1 MSVLPTWGLLAA
13 FLATAGVIWWAGI
26 ILAFTTDTIDT
37 HFGWGE
43 GVGGAVLLAV
53 ATNLPEIAILIGCAF
68 TNSMDLAVGNILGGI
83 AIQTVVL
90 VILDGPGL
98 RARIPLMSTVRSL
111 TIVVQGMVVIS
122 VLMFCIIGA
131 LLPRTMI
138 AFRITP
144 VEVAILV
151 FWLCG
156 LWLTAQNEDRE
167 AWKVGHEHMIE
178 AAPKVVRSLTIR
190 KAIVLFAAAAVATLI
205 CGVAVELTSVELAS
219 RFHISGVIFGATFLS
234 AVTALPEVT
243 TGLAAVKVGS
253 FELAISDVIGGNA
266 FLPVLFLLGSLLS
279 GKALLPD
286 AQGPDLYLTA
296 LGALLTAV
304 YCAGAIFRSKRM
316 LFGTG
321 IDSLIVLLLYIIGIA
336 GLFFIKA

>member
-1 MSVLPTWGLLAA
+1 MSGLSTWGLLAI
-13 FLATAGVIWWAGI
+13 FLAAAGVIWWAGI
-26 ILAFTTDTIDT
+26 ILAFTTDAIDT

-43 GVGGAVLLAV
+43 GVGGAMLLAF
-53 ATNLPEIAILIGCAF
+53 ATNLPEIAIIIGCAF

-98 RARIPLMSTVRSL
+98 RERIPLMSTVRSL

-122 VLMFCIIGA
+122 VLMFCVIGA

-144 VEVAILV
+144 VEIGIVF
-151 FWLCG
+151 FWLFG

-167 AWKVGHEHMIE
+167 SWRAGHEHMME
-178 AAPKVVRSLTIR
+178 AAPKVVRRCSIQR
-190 KAIVLFAAAAVATLI
+190 AIVLFAIAASATLI
-205 CGVAVELTSVELAS
+205 CGVAIELASVELAG
-219 RFHISGVIFGATFLS
+219 RFHISGVIFGATILS

-266 FLPVLFLLGSLLS
+266 FLPVLFLLGSVLS

-304 YCAGAIFRSKRM
+304 YCAGAVFRSKRM

-321 IDSLIVLLLYIIGIA
+321 IDSLIVLALYIIGVA
-336 GLFFIKA
+336 GLFFIRA

>member
-1 MSVLPTWGLLAA
+1 MSGLSTWGLLAI
-13 FLATAGVIWWAGI
+13 FLASAGVIWWAGI
-26 ILAFTTDTIDT
+26 ILAFTTDAIDT

-43 GVGGAVLLAV
+43 GVGGAVLLAF
-53 ATNLPEIAILIGCAF
+53 ATNLPEIAIIVGCAF

-98 RARIPLMSTVRSL
+98 RERIPLMSAVRSL

-122 VLMFCIIGA
+122 VLMFCVIGT
-131 LLPRTMI
+131 LLPKTMI

-144 VEVAILV
+144 VEVAILI
-151 FWLCG
+151 FWLVG

-167 AWKVGHEHMIE
+167 AWRAGHEHMME
-178 AAPKVVRSLTIR
+178 AAPKVVRRCTIQR
-190 KAIVLFAAAAVATLI
+190 AIGLFALAAVATLV
-205 CGVAVELTSVELAS
+205 CGVAIELSSVALS
-219 RFHISGVIFGATFLS
+219 TRFHISGVIFGATILS

-266 FLPVLFLLGSLLS
+266 FLPVLFLLGSVLS
-279 GKALLPD
+279 GRPLLPE
-286 AQGPDLYLTA
+286 AQRPDLYLTA

-304 YCAGAIFRSKRM
+304 YCAGAVFRSKRM

-321 IDSLIVLLLYIIGIA
+321 IDSLIVLVLYIIGVA
-336 GLFFIKA
+336 GLFFIRA

>member
-1 MSVLPTWGLLAA
+1 MSVLPTLGLLAI
-13 FLATAGVIWWAGI
+13 FLAAAGVIWWAGI
-26 ILAFTTDTIDT
+26 FLAFTTDAIDT

-43 GVGGAVLLAV
+43 GVGGAVLLAL
-53 ATNLPEIAILIGCAF
+53 ATNLPEIAIIIGCAF

-98 RARIPLMSTVRSL
+98 RERIPLMSTVRSL

-131 LLPRTMI
+131 LLPRSLM

-144 VEVAILV
+144 VEIGILL
-151 FWLCG
+151 FWLFG

-167 AWKVGHEHMIE
+167 SWKAGHEHMIA
-178 AAPKVVRSLTIR
+178 AAPGVVRRCTIQR
-190 KAIVLFAAAAVATLI
+190 AILLFGLAAVATLI
-205 CGVAVELTSVELAS
+205 CGVAIELASVELAG
-219 RFHISGVIFGATFLS
+219 RFHMSGVIFGATILS

-304 YCAGAIFRSKRM
+304 YCAGAVFRSKRM

-321 IDSLIVLLLYIIGIA
+321 IDSLIVLTLYIVGIA
-336 GLFFIKA
+336 GLFFIRS

>member
-1 MSVLPTWGLLAA
+1 MSGLATWELLAIFIA
-13 FLATAGVIWWAGI
+13 AGGIIWWAGI
-26 ILAFTTDTIDT
+26 ILAFTTDVIDT

-43 GVGGAVLLAV
+43 GMGGAILLAV
-53 ATNLPEIAILIGCAF
+53 ATNLPEVAIIIGCAL

-98 RARIPLMSTVRSL
+98 REKIPLMSTVRSL

-122 VLMFCIIGA
+122 VLMFCVIGA
-131 LLPRTMI
+131 LLPKSMI
-138 AFRITP
+138 EFRVTP
-144 VEVAILV
+144 VEIGILLFWV
-151 FWLCG
+151 FG
-156 LWLTAQNEDRE
+156 IWLTAQNEDRE
-167 AWKVGHEHMIE
+167 SWRAGHEHIME
-178 AAPKVVRSLTIR
+178 QAPAMVRHCSIA
-190 KAIVLFAAAAVATLI
+190 KAVALFSAGAIATLL
-205 CGVAVELTSVELAS
+205 CGLALEFS
-219 RFHISGVIFGATFLS
+219 SIEIAGRFHISGVIFGATILS

-243 TGLAAVKVGS
+243 TGLAAIKAGS
-253 FELAISDVIGGNA
+253 FELAISDVIGGNG
-266 FLPVLFLLGSLLS
+266 FLPVLFLIASLLS

-304 YCAGAIFRSKRM
+304 YCAGAVFRSKR
-316 LFGTG
+316 LVFGTG
-321 IDSLIVLLLYIIGIA
+321 VDSLIVLALYVAGII

>member
-1 MSVLPTWGLLAA
+1 MIEEAPGVVRHHTVRRAILLFAIA
-13 FLATAGVIWWAGI
+13 AGV
-26 ILAFTTDTIDT
+26 
-37 HFGWGE
+37 
-43 GVGGAVLLAV
+43 
-53 ATNLPEIAILIGCAF
+53 
-68 TNSMDLAVGNILGGI
+68 
-83 AIQTVVL
+83 
-90 VILDGPGL
+90 
-98 RARIPLMSTVRSL
+98 
-111 TIVVQGMVVIS
+111 
-122 VLMFCIIGA
+122 
-131 LLPRTMI
+131 TM
-138 AFRITP
+138 
-144 VEVAILV
+144 
-151 FWLCG
+151 
-156 LWLTAQNEDRE
+156 
-167 AWKVGHEHMIE
+167 
-178 AAPKVVRSLTIR
+178 
-190 KAIVLFAAAAVATLI
+190 I
-205 CGVAVELTSVELAS
+205 CGVALELSSVEIAG

-321 IDSLIVLLLYIIGIA
+321 IDSLIVLVLYIIGIA
-336 GLFFIKA
+336 GLFFIRT

>member
-1 MSVLPTWGLLAA
+1 MPELPTWGLLAI
-13 FLATAGVIWWAGI
+13 FLVAGAIIWWAGI
-26 ILAFTTDTIDT
+26 ILAFTTDVIDT

-43 GVGGAVLLAV
+43 GVGGAVLLAL
-53 ATNLPEIAILIGCAF
+53 ATNLPEIAIIIGCAF

-98 RARIPLMSTVRSL
+98 RERIPLTSAVRSL
-111 TIVVQGMVVIS
+111 TIVVQGMVVIA
-122 VLMFCIIGA
+122 VLMFCVIGA
-131 LLPRTMI
+131 LLPKTMI

-144 VEVAILV
+144 VEVGILI
-151 FWLCG
+151 FWIFG

-167 AWKVGHEHMIE
+167 SWRAGHEQMIA
-178 AAPKVVRSLTIR
+178 AAPKVVRSCTIQR
-190 KAIVLFAAAAVATLI
+190 GILLFGFAALATMA
-205 CGVAVELTSVELAS
+205 CGVAIELASVELAG
-219 RFHISGVIFGATFLS
+219 RFHISGVIFGATILS

-279 GKALLPD
+279 GKSLLPD

-296 LGALLTAV
+296 LGAMLTAV
-304 YCAGAIFRSKRM
+304 YCAGAVFRSKRM

-321 IDSLIVLLLYIIGIA
+321 IDSLIVLTLYIVGIV
-336 GLFFIKA
+336 GLFFIRS

>member
-1 MSVLPTWGLLAA
+1 MSVLSTWGLLAI
-13 FLATAGVIWWAGI
+13 FLASAGIIWWAGI

-53 ATNLPEIAILIGCAF
+53 ATNLPEIAIIIGCAF
-68 TNSMDLAVGNILGGI
+68 TNSMALAVGNILGGI

-98 RARIPLMSTVRSL
+98 RERIPLMSTVRSL
-111 TIVVQGMVVIS
+111 TIVVQGMVLIS
-122 VLMFCIIGA
+122 VLMFCVIGA
-131 LLPRTMI
+131 LLPKTMI

-144 VEVAILV
+144 AEVAIV
-151 FWLCG
+151 FFWAFG
-156 LWLTAQNEDRE
+156 LWLTAQNQDRE
-167 AWKVGHEHMIE
+167 AWRAGHEQMIE
-178 AAPKVVRSLTIR
+178 AAPKVVRHCSIQRAITLFSL
-190 KAIVLFAAAAVATLI
+190 AALATLI
-205 CGVAVELTSVELAS
+205 SGVAIELSSVELSS
-219 RFHISGVIFGATFLS
+219 RFHVSGLIFGATFLA

-279 GKALLPD
+279 GRPLLPD
-286 AQGPDLYLTA
+286 AQSPDLYLTA

-304 YCAGAIFRSKRM
+304 YCAGAVFRSRRM

-321 IDSLIVLLLYIIGIA
+321 IDSLIVLTLYIIGVA
-336 GLFFIKA
+336 GLFFIRP

>member
-1 MSVLPTWGLLAA
+1 MSGLSTWGLLAI
-13 FLATAGVIWWAGI
+13 FLAAAGVIWWAGI
-26 ILAFTTDTIDT
+26 ILAFTTDAIDT

-43 GVGGAVLLAV
+43 GVGGAILLAI
-53 ATNLPEIAILIGCAF
+53 ATNLPEIAIIVGCAF

-98 RARIPLMSTVRSL
+98 RERIPLMSAVRSL

-122 VLMFCIIGA
+122 VLMFCVIGA

-144 VEVAILV
+144 VEVAILI
-151 FWLCG
+151 FWLFG

-167 AWKVGHEHMIE
+167 SWRAGHEHMME
-178 AAPKVVRSLTIR
+178 AAPKVVKHCTIQR
-190 KAIVLFAAAAVATLI
+190 AIGLFALAAAATLV
-205 CGVAVELTSVELAS
+205 CGVAIELSSVELSA

-279 GKALLPD
+279 GRSLLPD

-304 YCAGAIFRSKRM
+304 YCAGAVFRSKRM

-321 IDSLIVLLLYIIGIA
+321 IDSLIVLGLYVAGVA
-336 GLFFIKA
+336 GLFFIRS

>member
-1 MSVLPTWGLLAA
+1 MSGLSTWGLAAIFLAA
-13 FLATAGVIWWAGI
+13 AGVIWWAGI
-26 ILAFTTDTIDT
+26 ILAFTTDAIDT

-43 GVGGAVLLAV
+43 GVGGAVLLAF
-53 ATNLPEIAILIGCAF
+53 ATNLPEIAIIIGCAF

-98 RARIPLMSTVRSL
+98 RERIPLMSTVRSL

-122 VLMFCIIGA
+122 VLMFCVIGA
-131 LLPRTMI
+131 LMPKTLI
-138 AFRITP
+138 AFRVTP
-144 VEVAILV
+144 VEIAILI
-151 FWLCG
+151 FWLFG

-167 AWKVGHEHMIE
+167 SWRAGHEHMME
-178 AAPKVVRSLTIR
+178 AAPAVVRRCTIR
-190 KAIVLFAAAAVATLI
+190 KAVMLFSLAAVATMI
-205 CGVAVELTSVELAS
+205 CGVALELSSVELAA
-219 RFHISGVIFGATFLS
+219 RYHISGVIFGATILS

-266 FLPVLFLLGSLLS
+266 FLPVLFLLGSVLS
-279 GKALLPD
+279 GRALLPD

-304 YCAGAIFRSKRM
+304 YCAGAVFRSKRM

-321 IDSLIVLLLYIIGIA
+321 IDSLIVLALYIIGVA
-336 GLFFIKA
+336 GLFFIRA